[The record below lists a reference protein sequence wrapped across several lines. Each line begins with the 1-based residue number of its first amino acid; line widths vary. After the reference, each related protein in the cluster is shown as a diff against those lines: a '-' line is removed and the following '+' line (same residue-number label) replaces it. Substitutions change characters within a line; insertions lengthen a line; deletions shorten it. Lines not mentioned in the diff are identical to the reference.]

1 MAIKEKKQRYFEYFT
16 YLKTSINLAYRPS
29 KLLDYSLKHSFT
41 TLLFNSITLISIF
54 SLTIVIVLA
63 LFNSEYSIENQIKI
77 SFAMFLISL
86 LYLPGVLTSILFK
99 NKILKTALKASFFI
113 CINIIVFYL
122 SIPIFS
128 LIIFFKS
135 EIYFFYYAYLFLC
148 IIIFFIYIIILP
160 ILYSKGNN
168 HRIINILLSIVIALS
183 FNISVSFII
192 KNQNNNIAESID
204 PIFYELRSNN
214 LLERSRYDYLQDTGN
229 IIINSVNKYLKN
241 DNIKYLEELGLE
253 EKPLL
258 LLKESLLELEKKIHF
273 RTNKQLITTSIEA
286 ADILRNIISQTSRIT
301 ELSDELPQSIQ
312 KGIAYIN
319 DGKELIEKNQKI
331 VNEDMTKINT
341 ILDKINNH
349 LKDITT
355 TEYNQMLKES
365 TKLNNDIIN
374 INLDIKKID
383 ALLKNADAELETTD
397 QYIEYLNKK
406 NSVIK
411 EITILIEEYEKNIND
426 RIKAVKKIE
435 QIYKL
440 KNVFYF
446 FP

>member
-1 MAIKEKKQRYFEYFT
+1 
-16 YLKTSINLAYRPS
+16 
-29 KLLDYSLKHSFT
+29 
-41 TLLFNSITLISIF
+41 
-54 SLTIVIVLA
+54 
-63 LFNSEYSIENQIKI
+63 
-77 SFAMFLISL
+77 
-86 LYLPGVLTSILFK
+86 
-99 NKILKTALKASFFI
+99 
-113 CINIIVFYL
+113 
-122 SIPIFS
+122 
-128 LIIFFKS
+128 
-135 EIYFFYYAYLFLC
+135 
-148 IIIFFIYIIILP
+148 
-160 ILYSKGNN
+160 
-168 HRIINILLSIVIALS
+168 
-183 FNISVSFII
+183 
-192 KNQNNNIAESID
+192 
-204 PIFYELRSNN
+204 